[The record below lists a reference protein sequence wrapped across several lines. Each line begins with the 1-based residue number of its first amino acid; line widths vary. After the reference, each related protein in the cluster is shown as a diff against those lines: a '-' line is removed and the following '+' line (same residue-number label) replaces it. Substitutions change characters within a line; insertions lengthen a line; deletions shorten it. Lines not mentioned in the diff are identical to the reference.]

1 MKNIEKYSKIMS
13 GNEYN
18 AIGIMYFADLYK
30 AVVLVDLKDKTFYI
44 NDMVNFPNTNFSS
57 FDEVI
62 NKVIE
67 HSGINSN
74 ANAVSITKDEFHE
87 ILQEC
92 NLGADF
98 IIKIKQKLPDE
109 VIKNMLENN

>member
-1 MKNIEKYSKIMS
+1 MS

-18 AIGIMYFADLYK
+18 AIGIMFFADLYK

-62 NKVIE
+62 NKVAE
-67 HSGINSN
+67 HSGINLN
-74 ANAVSITKDEFHE
+74 ANRCLSI
-87 ILQEC
+87 
-92 NLGADF
+92 
-98 IIKIKQKLPDE
+98 
-109 VIKNMLENN
+109 